1 MGSRFSS
8 IRARIT
14 LLVLVPLLALAA
26 LWMFLTGIT
35 YGDAHQLLQSRKF
48 QQEAVLP
55 TQRLMNALQKE
66 RRLSMADAGS
76 SRPANPDVL
85 RAQRQVTDGAVKEVR
100 KGFADG
106 SLRGSILPG
115 VVKRMDDLLARLR
128 TLEATRRGVDDRASG
143 RADVLAD
150 YSGIIDAGF
159 AIYSATTP
167 ANGTITADA
176 RTLTSVGRGREFL
189 SREDALLTGALA
201 AGHLSAAERGE
212 FAQLVGAQRMTYADN
227 VPNLPASDRGR
238 YERLTATPQFAQL
251 RKLEDQVIR
260 GTEPVRTAAKKKPVQ
275 GRTGTGTG
283 TGQGAAPGTGDRSET
298 AGRTVRTARVP
309 VVDPSEWRTVADGA
323 DDRLYDFENRS
334 LDDITGRAQHIAV
347 GVFVRLGIAG
357 GLGLVAV
364 VLSALIAIRVSRRLL
379 RECRTLAGAVVDFT
393 RKRLP
398 LLAEQVRAGRPA
410 EPEPEPGVDFRIR
423 EIRQI
428 ADSFDRARE
437 AVLLAAAGEVAAR
450 RGISEVFVNLA
461 RRNQA
466 LLHRQLSLL
475 DTMERRTE
483 DPSEL
488 SDLFRLDHLAT
499 RMRRHAE
506 GLVILAGK
514 TAGRGWRRPVPLVDV
529 VRGAVAEV
537 EDYPRV
543 RVQPLPRIALL
554 GSAVADVIHLLA
566 EVVENATTF
575 SPPQSPVRVS
585 GHPVANGFAIEVEDR
600 GLGMTE
606 EALRTANARLDDPP
620 EFDPSD
626 SAQLGLFVVARL
638 AERHDIKVTLR
649 QSPYGGTTAIALI
662 PGSLIVDTADPEP
675 VSRRNTGPMRLP
687 AAPAGALSAPARPA
701 VEQGGVMRLVAEA
714 EPVRAQTVRAEP
726 FGGDPAQADPAQ
738 ADPAQADPAKS
749 EPAEPERARSEPVR
763 SESGRAEPARDVT
776 QGLTPLPERRRSHRA
791 DRAQDAPEP
800 ANEPASAADA
810 EPAPPLTD
818 GELPKRRR
826 QTHLAPQ
833 LKERV
838 DAHLAARGQ
847 APPGAATPP
856 EPRRHAPQA
865 PEPSLP
871 LAAPVP
877 ADASPAGSGDAG
889 APDVAPAGGTAPP
902 DVPDAARSPETM
914 RSMMSA
920 MQRGWQR
927 GRREAADAEAQ
938 APSDL
943 DDQPNRGDQEDDAP

>member
-1 MGSRFSS
+1 MASRFSS

-76 SRPANPDVL
+76 SRSVNPDVL
-85 RAQRQVTDGAVKEVR
+85 RTQRQVTDGAVRELR
-100 KGFADG
+100 KGFGDG
-106 SLRGSILPG
+106 ALRDSILPG
-115 VVKRMDDLLARLR
+115 VVKRMDDLLARLG
-128 TLEATRRGVDDRASG
+128 TLETTRRGVDDRASS

-212 FAQLVGAQRMTYADN
+212 FAQLVGAQRMAYADN
-227 VPNLPASDRGR
+227 VPNLPAADRGR
-238 YERLTATPQFAQL
+238 YERLVATPQFAQL
-251 RKLEDQVIR
+251 RKLEDEVIR
-260 GTEPVRTAAKKKPVQ
+260 GAEQVRTVSKKKQVQ
-275 GRTGTGTG
+275 GRTATGTA
-283 TGQGAAPGTGDRSET
+283 TGQGAASATGARGGTPTGASR
-298 AGRTVRTARVP
+298 AARAP
-309 VVDPSEWRTVADGA
+309 IVDPSQWRTVADDA
-323 DDRLYDFENRS
+323 DEDLYHFENRT

-364 VLSALIAIRVSRRLL
+364 VLSAMIAIRVSRRLL

-410 EPEPEPGVDFRIR
+410 EPEPEPAVDFRIR

-437 AVLLAAAGEVAAR
+437 AVLVAAAGEVAAR

-662 PGSLIVDTADPEP
+662 PGSLIVDTAEQEP
-675 VSRRNTGPMRLP
+675 PARRNTGPMRLP
-687 AAPAGALSAPARPA
+687 AAQAGALSASARPA
-701 VEQGGVMRLVAEA
+701 VEQGGVVRLVAEA
-714 EPVRAQTVRAEP
+714 EPLR
-726 FGGDPAQADPAQ
+726 ADPV
-738 ADPAQADPAKS
+738 
-749 EPAEPERARSEPVR
+749 RTEPVR
-763 SESGRAEPARDVT
+763 TESGLPEQAQSEQAQSEQAQSEQAGEQAREEAS
-776 QGLTPLPERRRSHRA
+776 GLTPLPERRRSRQA
-791 DRAQDAPEP
+791 DRPQPAPEP
-800 ANEPASAADA
+800 APAADA
-810 EPAPPLTD
+810 EPAGATAD
-818 GELPKRRR
+818 GGLPKRRR

-838 DAHLAARGQ
+838 DAHLAAQGQ
-847 APPGAATPP
+847 APPPAAAAPPAQQQPAQP
-856 EPRRHAPQA
+856 EPPR
-865 PEPSLP
+865 PEPSMP

-877 ADASPAGSGDAG
+877 ADASPPEDAG
-889 APDVAPAGGTAPP
+889 APTGPADVPPGGGSAPP

-938 APSDL
+938 APPGR
-943 DDQPNRGDQEDDAP
+943 DDHPNRGDQEDDAP